1 MSGDVQATSCPLY
14 LPRCISSSH
23 NCCVFNKVNNNKK
36 NENQEDYLL
45 GMAHFQNEEHA
56 KAREIFET
64 CIDNSVEAKYQLA
77 VMYYDGLGGSQ
88 ECVS

>member
-45 GMAHFQNEEHA
+45 GMAHFQNEEYA